1 VRLHR
6 AFVPELKEEIELKGP
21 EAHRLLHVLRL
32 GPGDRVRVFDGQ
44 GQEALAEITAVHKNR
59 LRLRLIAPEAK
70 NAEPPVP
77 VVLYVALLKGDK
89 LADVVRAGT
98 ELGATAFVPLITARS
113 VPKTLGP
120 QKLERLRRI
129 AREAAKQSGR
139 ARVPEVRPPIPL
151 AEVPAVEAGLVAHPR
166 AEKRVGEVLDPTRP
180 LALAT
185 GPEGGFTDAEVAALA
200 ERGFIPVYLGPRVL
214 RAETAPV
221 ALLALVTAG
230 LGR

>member
-6 AFVPELKEEIELKGP
+6 AFVPELGEEIELKGP

-44 GQEALAEITAVHKNR
+44 GHEALAEIVAVHKNR
-59 LRLRLIAPEAK
+59 LRLRLLAPEARD
-70 NAEPPVP
+70 AEPPVP
-77 VVLYVALLKGDK
+77 IVLYVALLKGDK

-98 ELGATAFVPLITARS
+98 ELGASAFVPLITARS
-113 VPKTLGP
+113 VPKSLGP

-139 ARVPEVRPPIPL
+139 ARVPEVSPPMPL
-151 AEVPAVEAGLVAHPR
+151 AEVPAVEAGLLAHPM
-166 AEKRVGEVLDPTRP
+166 ASKRVGEVLDPTRP

-185 GPEGGFTDAEVAALA
+185 GPEGGFTDAEVAGLV
-200 ERGFIPVYLGPRVL
+200 ERGFVPVYLGPRIL
-214 RAETAPV
+214 RAETAPL

>member
-1 VRLHR
+1 MRLHR
-6 AFVPELKEEIELKGP
+6 AFVPELGEEIELKGP

-44 GQEALAEITAVHKNR
+44 GHEALAEIVAVHKNR
-59 LRLRLIAPEAK
+59 LRLRLLAPEARD
-70 NAEPPVP
+70 AEPPVP
-77 VVLYVALLKGDK
+77 IVLYVALLKGDK

-98 ELGATAFVPLITARS
+98 ELGASAFVPLITARS
-113 VPKTLGP
+113 VPKSLGP

-139 ARVPEVRPPIPL
+139 ARVPEVSPPMPL
-151 AEVPAVEAGLVAHPR
+151 AEVPAVEAGLLAHPM
-166 AEKRVGEVLDPTRP
+166 ASKRVGEVLDPTRP

-185 GPEGGFTDAEVAALA
+185 GPEGGFTDAEVAGLV
-200 ERGFIPVYLGPRVL
+200 ERGFVPVYLGPRIL
-214 RAETAPV
+214 RAETAPL